1 MITFLLQLLII
12 GEHHTPL
19 NHLAKHTSPSA
30 PLNKN
35 AHPSDMQAEF
45 VACNSILS
53 EFGVLGFEGS
63 LLLILLS
70 VSILSSLIFSWL
82 FIRES

>member
-1 MITFLLQLLII
+1 MITILLPLSII

-63 LLLILLS
+63 PL
-70 VSILSSLIFSWL
+70 
-82 FIRES
+82 